1 MADMNVRLIIINGV
15 DNVATRPDV
24 ADGRA
29 RHFAA
34 HPASKRRRKRNL
46 ASAFDQAPPRI
57 HGSIP
62 APLSGVRAREPEVRL
77 PGLPRLADFVVFST
91 AAELALGWHPFK
103 HGLDGEGTHRGGT
116 T

>member
-1 MADMNVRLIIINGV
+1 MMVNGAD
-15 DNVATRPDV
+15 DVAARPDV
-24 ADGRA
+24 ADGWA

-34 HPASKRRRKRNL
+34 HPASKRRRKRYPT
-46 ASAFDQAPPRI
+46 SAFDQAPPRI

-77 PGLPRLADFVVFST
+77 PGVPCMADLVVFIT

-103 HGLDGEGTHRGGT
+103 HGWDGEGTHRGGT

>member
-1 MADMNVRLIIINGV
+1 MINGV
-15 DNVATRPDV
+15 DDVATRPDV
-24 ADGRA
+24 ADGWA
-29 RHFAA
+29 RPFAA
-34 HPASKRRRKRNL
+34 RPASKRRCKRCL
-46 ASAFDQAPPRI
+46 TSAFDQAPPSI

-62 APLSGVRAREPEVRL
+62 TPLSGVRAREPEVRL
-77 PGLPRLADFVVFST
+77 PEAPRMGDFVVFIT